1 MKKPPYDKDA
11 LQQNIEKCRENI
23 KIFQAAIEKEYQ
35 TITLLEAYIRDI
47 EEYEEEHKDGD
58 NI

>member
-23 KIFQAAIEKEYQ
+23 KIFQAAIEKEHQ
-35 TITLLEAYIRDI
+35 TITFLEAYIRDI
-47 EEYEEEHKDGD
+47 KEYEAEHKDG
-58 NI
+58 NHI

>member
-1 MKKPPYDKDA
+1 MKRPPYDKDA
-11 LQQNIEKCRENI
+11 LQQNIEKCQENV